1 MKTQETSRY
10 AGYAAEADEE
20 KKFDPV
26 LFWMGFGFFLVM
38 SAMLATIFAALKHY
52 YYDSDV
58 LAVDTIMFSGNIK
71 NGSVSELSDA
81 LASSPE
87 MANFVRLDVDSL
99 QQMLQS
105 VPWVETAS
113 VRKAWPST
121 VMIAVT
127 ERHADARW
135 GDAKLYSRTSGIFDG
150 PASVRR
156 TSLPLL
162 SGPDGTEEMVFGMWQ
177 KLQGILPGVSIAEL
191 SLSPRHSWEAVLED
205 GTKLFLG
212 RGEDAVYGRM
222 QAFSSVYARLPA
234 EHKKNAAYFDLR
246 YESGSIA
253 IGWKKDAYGS

>member
-1 MKTQETSRY
+1 MQDNSRS
-10 AGYAAEADEE
+10 AGQADAEDK

-26 LFWMGFGFFLVM
+26 LFWMGFAFFLVM
-38 SAMLATIFAALKHY
+38 SAMLGTIFAALKHY

-58 LAVDTIMFSGNIK
+58 LAVDTIMFSGNIE
-71 NGSVSELSDA
+71 NGTVTELSDA

-99 QQMLQS
+99 QKMLQS

-121 VMIAVT
+121 VMISVT

-135 GDAKLYSRTSGIFDG
+135 GDAQLFSRTSGIFDG
-150 PASVRR
+150 PVAVRH

-177 KLQGILPGVSIAEL
+177 KLQGTLPGIDIAEL
-191 SLSPRHSWEAVLED
+191 SLSPRHSWEAVLKD

-212 RGEDAVYGRM
+212 RGEEAVFERM
-222 QAFSSVYARLPA
+222 EAFLSVYSRIPA

-246 YESGSIA
+246 YESGSVA
-253 IGWKKDAYGS
+253 IGWKKEAYGG